1 MKIRSTMIALAIMAG
16 AAATAGAQQTTA
28 PKQGARAERDSTR
41 RFDRQ
46 ARRKDRDDRDDRADR
61 EDRDD
66 RGDHGDRADR
76 GDRGDHGDRG
86 MRAPRALMRG
96 VNLTDAQKSQIRAI
110 HQKYQA
116 QFKSIRDANKPA
128 RDEARA
134 ARQRGDTAAARAAF
148 EKSRDQFQSL
158 RQQELNEVRGVLTPD
173 QQTTFDAN
181 VQRMQTR
188 HERHGKR
195 GDRDAQ

>member
-28 PKQGARAERDSTR
+28 PKQGERAERDSTR

-46 ARRKDRDDRDDRADR
+46 ARRKDRDDRDDR

-66 RGDHGDRADR
+66 HGDR
-76 GDRGDHGDRG
+76 GDRGDRG